1 MTDVD
6 GRRAFNVEMG
16 VLAVLI
22 AALIAYVHGVSGD
35 WRGSHIGVYGYF
47 ALYALVVTQM
57 AFFLVA
63 FTGTP

>member
-1 MTDVD
+1 
-6 GRRAFNVEMG
+6 MG